1 MLFWWAQACGQRH
14 IAVTEKDAPRRQEG
28 ATLALSTRPCAERL
42 GCKARTM
49 RWLQEN
55 NCGGRT
61 CHGLPSM
68 RLVYMRQMSGSR
80 DSKATVW
87 WRRQGSQ
94 VEHISSHLCCHCCC
108 CCCSVA
114 CVCCCCCCCCGCC
127 LGCCCCHP
135 WLVPYLKEDQSANC
149 SNKKLNVGGF
159 R

>member
-108 CCCSVA
+108 CCC
-114 CVCCCCCCCCGCC
+114 CCC
-127 LGCCCCHP
+127 LRLLLLLLLLL
-135 WLVPYLKEDQSANC
+135 WLLPGVLLLPPLACAIFKGGSIRKLLK
-149 SNKKLNVGGF
+149 
-159 R
+159 